1 MATVSIGYPQLLSE
15 VEDKDIQGGRTLQ
28 RVLLVPYATRHDFEP
43 RLGTPLSANSVLRVS
58 HTHFESHGAGS
69 NGEPEFAEL
78 TIDYAEFPHLDSGLL
93 WRSSMASEMISTG
106 LYWMRLYAGILNEDP
121 ENCVTVAS
129 ALKHYTCRRICAE
142 DPDGP
147 KLNAGANMS
156 CINGGRWH
164 PTANSPM
171 FQPETLLFVGCESN
185 QWFDE
190 DRNCYLWAA
199 DYNFVWRPY
208 SWNIDLFS
216 PISDGDGNILVA
228 GGWDVLYVPGKKDPI
243 TGYVQPYK
251 YRRTDFNPMLGLP
264 AQYHF
269 SSSQPSVP

>member
-1 MATVSIGYPQLLSE
+1 MATVTTRYPQLLHE
-15 VEDKDIQGGRTLQ
+15 VEDKDIQGGRTMQ
-28 RVLLVPYATRHDFEP
+28 RVLLVPYSDRDRYEP
-43 RLGTPLSANSVLRVS
+43 RLGTLLPGSGILRVS
-58 HTHFESHGAGS
+58 HTRFEGEGAGD
-69 NGEPEFAEL
+69 NGEPEFCRL
-78 TIDYAEFPHLDSGLL
+78 TVDYAEYPHLDSGLL

-106 LYWMRLYAGILNEDP
+106 LYWKRLYADILNVDP

-129 ALKHYTCRRICAE
+129 ALKHYTCRKVVAE

-147 KLNAGANMS
+147 KLNAGLNMS
-156 CINGGRWH
+156 CINGGRWR
-164 PTANSPM
+164 PTVNSPI

-216 PISDGDGNILVA
+216 PIIDGARNIIVA
-228 GGWDVLYVPGKKDPI
+228 GGWDVLYVPGKRDPI
-243 TGYVQPYK
+243 TGTVQPYK

-264 AQYHF
+264 AQRFF
-269 SSSQPSVP
+269 SQQPRIP